1 MSLSKYAATGEARI
15 ARKLIKAALA
25 AGYCVSVNDG
35 EEWTVKLSTDAKAI
49 LDALC
54 TTEADTIVLRHAD
67 TKERAGSFWLIY
79 GNDADG
85 SELIADHTDNEDC
98 QRLYDRVYNDN
109 AKEEA
114 QARIGN
120 IWDAQDIQERN

>member
-1 MSLSKYAATGEARI
+1 MSLSKYATTGEARA

-25 AGYCVSVNDG
+25 AGYCISVNDG
-35 EEWTVKLSTDAKAI
+35 EDWTVKLSTDTKTI

-79 GNDADG
+79 GNDPDG
-85 SELIADHTDNEDC
+85 SELIADHTDNENC
-98 QRLYDRVYNDN
+98 QRLYDRVYSDN

-114 QARIGN
+114 QSRIGN
-120 IWDAQDIQERN
+120 IWDAQDVQERN

>member
-1 MSLSKYAATGEARI
+1 MSLSKYATTGEARA

-25 AGYCVSVNDG
+25 AGYCISVNDG
-35 EEWTVKLSTDAKAI
+35 EDWTVKLSTDTKTI

-79 GNDADG
+79 GNAEDG
-85 SELIADHTDNEDC
+85 SELIADHTDNENC
-98 QRLYDRVYNDN
+98 QRLYDTVY
-109 AKEEA
+109 AEA
-114 QARIGN
+114 
-120 IWDAQDIQERN
+120 

>member
-1 MSLSKYAATGEARI
+1 MSLSKYATTGEARA

-35 EEWTVKLSTDAKAI
+35 EEWTVKLSTDAKTI

-85 SELIADHTDNEDC
+85 SELIADHTDNENC

-120 IWDAQDIQERN
+120 IWDAQDVQERN